1 MRHGHAEESK
11 VSYSLQAHRPD
22 GGDVISEN
30 YTTMK
35 AAVARAVE
43 LLQAGYTVEIA
54 SSPLI
59 ETR

>member
-1 MRHGHAEESK
+1 MSGMDTRKAK
-11 VSYSLQAHRPD
+11 VCYSLQASHPD
-22 GGDVISEN
+22 RGDVVSES
-30 YTTMK
+30 YSTMK

-43 LLQAGYTVEIA
+43 LLQTGYTVEIR